1 MNGSDQDEKSAV
13 DYDPTVDM
21 REEQEKHANVQI
33 KKNDVSSAAYDELKS
48 ATRDV
53 PLAAGRVAPV
63 PDPDALDMF
72 ADDDM
77 FAEQADFARPSQA
90 PAAALLQTKGM
101 GDEMLDEWDDTQGY
115 YNIRLGELMD
125 KRYQVQQTLG
135 KGTFS
140 NVVRA
145 IDTQTGRLVAIKII
159 RRNDIMRA
167 ESLKEIDALDLLH
180 KADPEGKKHIIKLDR
195 RFEHKGHLC
204 LVFENLSMNLRELLK
219 KFGKNVGLNLR
230 AIRAYSQQM
239 FLGLSLLR
247 QCNLIHAD
255 LKPDNILVNEQ
266 RSLLKICDL
275 GSVFPLADVA
285 TTPTPY
291 LASRFYRAPEVMLG
305 IPYGFAIDTWAV
317 GCTLYELFTG
327 NILFTGQNN
336 SQMLR
341 AILECRGNYPP
352 KLLRRGNSDII
363 SVHFNENFTFIGQEI
378 SKISGSLEKRLMDFK
393 KPTRDLKSRLVGQ
406 HTRGMS
412 DVEVKD
418 LNLFVD
424 FLDRCLALNPER
436 RITPDEALKHPF
448 LARRP

>member
-1 MNGSDQDEKSAV
+1 MNGSDQDEKSAI

-21 REEQEKHANVQI
+21 KEEQEKHANVQI
-33 KKNDVSSAAYDELKS
+33 NRNDVSSAAYDELKT

-53 PLAAGRVAPV
+53 PLAAGRVVPAPE
-63 PDPDALDMF
+63 PDALDMF

-90 PAAALLQTKGM
+90 PAAALPLTKAM
-101 GDEMLDEWDDTQGY
+101 GDEMLDEWDDTEGY

-145 IDTQTGRLVAIKII
+145 IDIQTGKLLAIKII
-159 RRNDIMRA
+159 RRNDIMRDEA
-167 ESLKEIDALDLLH
+167 VKEINALDLLH

-195 RFEHKGHLC
+195 QFEHKGHLC

-219 KFGKNVGLNLR
+219 KFGKHVGLNLR
-230 AIRAYSQQM
+230 AIRAYSQQI

-275 GSVFPLADVA
+275 GSVFPLTDVKIA
-285 TTPTPY
+285 PL

-305 IPYGFAIDTWAV
+305 IPYDFAIDTWAI

-327 NILFTGQNN
+327 NILFTGQDN

-352 KLLRRGNSDII
+352 KLLRRGDPKLTSD
-363 SVHFNENFTFIGQEI
+363 HFNENFTFLGKEI
-378 SKISGSLEKRLMDFK
+378 SKISGLQETKLLDFK
-393 KPTRDLKSRLVGQ
+393 KPTRDLKSRVMGQ

-412 DVEVKD
+412 DIEVKE
-418 LNLFVD
+418 LTSFVD
-424 FLDRCLALNPER
+424 FLDRCLALNPEK

-448 LARRP
+448 LARRS